1 MSCQESLEGYGGI
14 APLECA
20 TRPDLSRGLLLV
32 WAIENDRDDKVKTL
46 MIFSFNAIDRKK
58 LTSWVKGSNQ

>member
-20 TRPDLSRGLLLV
+20 TKPDLFLDQLLV
-32 WAIENDRDDKVKTL
+32 WAIDKGKGYKVKTWVN
-46 MIFSFNAIDRKK
+46 FSFSEIDRKK